1 MDTIN
6 QIDPPVISGDMLAP
20 ERTDAFP
27 KQPVFENGMSAFPT
41 IPIIIILLCGV
52 VFVLQVAVGSLE
64 SEEGIIRVGAL
75 VRDLVVNGELWR
87 LVSSMFLHAS
97 ASHIIGNMVALYILG
112 MAVQHAFGAWR
123 TMYLYFL
130 SGIVAAIGSVILNAG
145 PSVGAS
151 GAVFGLMGAMVAYF
165 AFYKKE
171 YRFQDNRIG
180 AVLLVWAIYSFVEG
194 MATPYIDVAAHIF
207 GFAAGFLLAYLVKP
221 RLKVSGG

>member
-1 MDTIN
+1 MDTLTQDKTPI
-6 QIDPPVISGDMLAP
+6 ITGDMLAP
-20 ERTDAFP
+20 EPAQTAPR
-27 KQPVFENGMSAFPT
+27 QPVFESGMSAFPAV
-41 IPIIIILLCGV
+41 PIFIILLCGI
-52 VFVLQVAVGSLE
+52 VFVLQAVTGSLE
-64 SEEGIIRVGAL
+64 SEAGIIKAGAL
-75 VRDLVVNGELWR
+75 VRDLVVKGEPWR

-97 ASHIIGNMVALYILG
+97 TGHVVGNMIALYILG

-123 TMYLYFL
+123 TVYLYFL
-130 SGIVAAIGSVILNAG
+130 SGIVAAIGSTLLNTG

-180 AVLLVWAIYSFVEG
+180 AVLLVWAIYSFIEG

-221 RLKVSGG
+221 KLKVSGG